1 MNISTRFAVA
11 IHILTLI
18 DSNKDG
24 KSTSEWIAASVNTN
38 PVVIRRITGML
49 HKAGLVDVRP
59 GVAGAKLTRSSSA
72 ITLLDIYKAVNA
84 VEEGSLFAVHE
95 HPNPA
100 CPVGRNIAG
109 AIIPVFTLAQTAM
122 EDVLK
127 GVTLDQIVGT
137 LPALEQS
144 QQADFK

>member
-38 PVVIRRITGML
+38 PVVIRRLTGML

-59 GVAGAKLTRSSSA
+59 GVAGARLTRSSSD
-72 ITLLDIYKAVNA
+72 ITLLDIYRAVNA
-84 VEEGSLFAVHE
+84 VGEGSLFAVHE

-109 AIIPVFTLAQTAM
+109 AIVPVFSAAQTAM

-127 GVTLDQIVGT
+127 GVTLEQVADTI
-137 LPALEQS
+137 PALDQA
-144 QQADFK
+144 QGADFR

>member
-24 KSTSEWIAASVNTN
+24 KSTSEWIASSVNTN

-49 HKAGLVDVRP
+49 NKAGLVDVRP
-59 GVAGAKLTRSSSA
+59 GVAGAKLARDPEQ
-72 ITLLDIYKAVNA
+72 ITLLEIYKAVNA

-95 HPNPA
+95 HPNPD
-100 CPVGRNIAG
+100 CPVGKNIAG
-109 AIIPVFTLAQTAM
+109 AIVPVFGRAQTAM
-122 EDVLK
+122 ENVLQ
-127 GVTLDQIVGT
+127 GVTLAEIANEMPVI
-137 LPALEQS
+137 
-144 QQADFK
+144 

>member
-18 DSNKDG
+18 DSNKEG
-24 KSTSEWIAASVNTN
+24 RSTSEWIAGSVNTN

-49 HKAGLVDVRP
+49 SKAGLVDVRP
-59 GVAGAKLTRSSSA
+59 GIAGARLTRKTEEV
-72 ITLLDIYKAVNA
+72 TLLQIYKAVNA
-84 VEEGSLFAVHE
+84 VEANSLFSVHE

-109 AIIPVFTLAQTAM
+109 AIVPVFSLAQHAMEKVLQEVTLAQ
-122 EDVLK
+122 
-127 GVTLDQIVGT
+127 IVESI
-137 LPALEQS
+137 PADGS
-144 QQADFK
+144 

>member
-18 DSNKDG
+18 DSNKEG
-24 KSTSEWIAASVNTN
+24 KSTSEWIAGSVNTH
-38 PVVIRRITGML
+38 PVVIRRLTGML

-59 GVAGAKLTRSSSA
+59 GVAGAKLTRSA
-72 ITLLDIYKAVNA
+72 AEITLLQIYKAVNA
-84 VEEGSLFAVHE
+84 VEEDSLFSVHE

-109 AIIPVFTLAQTAM
+109 AIVPVFSLAQKAM
-122 EDVLK
+122 ENVLHE
-127 GVTLDQIVGT
+127 VTLEQITQEIPG
-137 LPALEQS
+137 EQ
-144 QQADFK
+144 

>member
-18 DSNKDG
+18 DCNKEG

-38 PVVIRRITGML
+38 PVVIRRLTGML

-59 GVAGAKLTRSSSA
+59 GVAGAKLTRSA
-72 ITLLDIYKAVNA
+72 ADITLLQIYKAVNA
-84 VEEGSLFAVHE
+84 VEEDSLFSVHE

-100 CPVGRNIAG
+100 CAVGKNIAG
-109 AIIPVFTLAQTAM
+109 AIIPVFSGAQKAM
-122 EDVLK
+122 ENVLQ
-127 GVTLDQIVGT
+127 GVTLDQIVNQI
-137 LPALEQS
+137 PAP
-144 QQADFK
+144 